1 MTCEEAIKRSPAP
14 VAGSHRVSRQSSCS
28 PTHPFTKMAP
38 AAGEER
44 KKTACVTGGNGYIAS
59 LLIKMLLEKG
69 YVVKTT
75 VRHPGEIIV
84 PHCLIQFHSFLGVP
98 RSVCFITPLNLL
110 FLMSLNRVP
119 EDKEANSHLEDL
131 KKLGTL
137 EVFRADLAEE
147 GSYDEAV
154 AGCDYAFLLAAPVNY
169 TSTNPEKELI
179 ELGVQGTLNVMR
191 SCAKAGTVKR
201 VILTSSTAAVSSKPL
216 DGDGH
221 VLDEESFS
229 DVEYLTAK
237 RTGLWAYPV
246 SKVLMEKAASK
257 FAEEHGMDLVTV
269 CPSVTVGEA
278 PDRQV
283 YTTVPAILSLLSGD
297 EAELAVLKG
306 IERASGSVPLV
317 HVHDVCR
324 AEIFVAET
332 PEVAAGRY
340 ICNALDTTIVDM
352 ARFLAD
358 TYPQYKVNTDL
369 SGELL
374 AKPIALLPS
383 TKMEKDGFEF
393 KYKTLEHIYDDMVEY
408 GKTLGILSN

>member
-1 MTCEEAIKRSPAP
+1 
-14 VAGSHRVSRQSSCS
+14 
-28 PTHPFTKMAP
+28 MAP

-75 VRHPGEIIV
+75 VRH
-84 PHCLIQFHSFLGVP
+84 
-98 RSVCFITPLNLL
+98 
-110 FLMSLNRVP
+110 P